1 MERLEA
7 TALHRIAQA
16 IRWHK
21 LDTPAAI
28 SDFLLDDPD
37 IVALM
42 KDPANRHEVE
52 LDFIESI
59 IVSDDL
65 DEVDKLSAIS
75 FATPVAIRSPPPGT
89 PQRRGGNETAAS
101 LTKLPAMKILLE
113 GLAHDVVKA
122 QAARVPLFTPA
133 PGWPSRSVTAHTR
146 ISRQLP
152 WPVGSS
158 KANLLARMSKSALRP
173 TATIRGDGAPCPAF
187 VF

>member
-89 PQRRGGNETAAS
+89 PQRRGGSETAAS

-122 QAARVPLFTPA
+122 QAARCRRSRRPLAGRRDQSLPIPEFL
-133 PGWPSRSVTAHTR
+133 GSCRGPSGLQKPIFWRA
-146 ISRQLP
+146 
-152 WPVGSS
+152 
-158 KANLLARMSKSALRP
+158 
-173 TATIRGDGAPCPAF
+173 
-187 VF
+187 